1 MAISRFGH
9 RFAPGRHARS
19 SFTPLVR
26 LWMRQAHLLTIPES
40 FAMPGAAAAVEAV
53 IVFED
58 LK

>member
-1 MAISRFGH
+1 
-9 RFAPGRHARS
+9 
-19 SFTPLVR
+19 
-26 LWMRQAHLLTIPES
+26 MRQAHLLNGSDS

>member
-1 MAISRFGH
+1 
-9 RFAPGRHARS
+9 
-19 SFTPLVR
+19 
-26 LWMRQAHLLTIPES
+26 MRQAHLLTIPES